1 MRQRVLQG
9 TPAVLNMTL
18 ADQDGTPVA
27 ASGALTVA
35 VTQADGTVVLA
46 AGTAT
51 TSPNTGVY
59 TVTLTA
65 AQTAALN
72 LLTAV
77 WTDAGNGRVTTTKH
91 EIVGGYYFS
100 ISDARTSNNSLI
112 ADTAKYPDALLLS
125 TRQEV
130 EEEAERICD
139 VAFVPRYRREILDGL
154 ATPEIILGANM
165 IRTVRSVKI
174 YPIPGGTQ
182 FTALTAAQLSGLR
195 WDPDGMLHRTDFGFF
210 DEGRGNIVIEYEHGW
225 DQPPADV
232 RRASLTR
239 LRSRLNFEV
248 SGVNERA
255 TTFTADNGQS
265 YKLATAD
272 AFSTGIPDVDAAYD
286 RYSFR
291 ERGSAGMKAAT
302 RPLNL
307 DPQRYSVFHGGVR

>member
-1 MRQRVLQG
+1 
-9 TPAVLNMTL
+9 MTL

>member
-1 MRQRVLQG
+1 LQG
-9 TPAVLNMTL
+9 TPAVLTMTL
-18 ADQDGTPVA
+18 EDQDGTPVA

-35 VTQADGTVVLA
+35 VTQADGTSVIA

-51 TSPNTGVY
+51 SSPSTGVY
-59 TVTLTA
+59 TVPLTA
-65 AQTAALN
+65 ANTAALN

-77 WTDAGNGRVTTTKH
+77 WTDAGPNARTVTTKH
-91 EIVGGYYFS
+91 EIVGGYYFNLA
-100 ISDARTSNNSLI
+100 DARASNDTLI
-112 ADTAKYPDALLLS
+112 ANSSKYPDALLLA

-174 YPIPGGTQ
+174 YPVPGGTQ
-182 FTALTAAQLSGLR
+182 FLTLTAAQLAGLR

-232 RRASLTR
+232 RRAALTR
-239 LRSRLNFEV
+239 LRSRLNFEK

-291 ERGSAGMKAAT
+291 ERGSAGMRAAS